1 MILPSSELD
10 SHFLQIRKRL
20 KRLFMLTYNITITAI
35 SSLLSSQWSR
45 SSQTGEYLV
54 CDLAETTTK
63 STNSWLISNFIDLQG
78 AASVSVK
85 VEFTARQCD
94 LPSLPFCRQSFK
106 IFSFQR
112 DNMINAGVQKT
123 MIEIGQF
130 TLAGEVNASN
140 VWNSGQRRITNRAS
154 LEFGTQSKG
163 LYLGFQ
169 DVGGCIALGKVQL
182 SSNFCPGQMYGGVSY
197 NRTPS
202 PPSGNSTK
210 VYGKCSLNSE
220 SLHHVNSLYMECLS
234 NGSWSKPA
242 SALTC
247 LCKPGYQLTPKGC
260 QGKWCWWMISFFS
273 KQRNRSMERL
283 MSRNVDRW
291 RD

>member
-1 MILPSSELD
+1 MFIL
-10 SHFLQIRKRL
+10 I
-20 KRLFMLTYNITITAI
+20 YNITNITV
-35 SSLLSSQWSR
+35 SFLLSSQWSR

-123 MIEIGQF
+123 IIETGQF

-140 VWNSGQRRITNRAS
+140 VWNSGQRRLTNRAS
-154 LEFGTQSKG
+154 LEFGIQSKG

-182 SSNFCPGQMYGGVSY
+182 SSNFCPGQMYGGVGY

-220 SLHHVNSLYMECLS
+220 SLHRVNSLYMECLS

-283 MSRNVDRW
+283 ISRNFDKTTVRKTKRFTVSWAFDRQT
-291 RD
+291 D